1 MKCDWIQKVSL
12 LIDDELPHAEARE
25 VERHLGLCGD
35 CQTARE
41 DFLLLRRQ
49 LAAYPLELDAAARQR
64 ALRRVLAAGG
74 SGGAKFEMETAA
86 ATPRRREAFA
96 GLFGLPQL
104 KPAGLAALLLLLFGV
119 VVGIVALKSARRAP
133 VEITSNAP
141 VPAHSGNSTD
151 ASPAVPPA
159 ATPDAPRAAT
169 PNLPPNAP
177 DDLTANAGKRE
188 AGEKVGPHDRVRTG
202 EATAK
207 AAREDAQGGVPANA
221 PRIVIARAGSING
234 ANVRRV
240 ESAYVRRVESAN
252 VRRVESA
259 LGRRAG
265 QSPVLPNFDRPRVD
279 APVVESAEGND
290 VVTGDADDAR
300 DAEAVAAARR
310 EREGAEDVARA
321 GAPGASKT
329 ARHVEQAQL
338 LLRSFRNARPI
349 DAGRRASSDLAYDK
363 ERSKKLLYEN
373 IVLRREAASRGNL
386 PVESLLDSLEPI
398 LIDIANLPD
407 RPAPAV
413 LREINE
419 RMRRKNLVAML
430 QISAV
435 ESASARSY

>member
-25 VERHLGLCGD
+25 VERHLDLCGD

-49 LAAYPLELDAAARQR
+49 LAAYPFELDAVARQR

-74 SGGAKFEMETAA
+74 GGAKFEMETAA
-86 ATPRRREAFA
+86 ATPRRRDAFA

-119 VVGIVALKSARRAP
+119 VIGIVALKSARRAP

-141 VPAHSGNSTD
+141 VPAHSGNSAD

-159 ATPDAPRAAT
+159 ATPDTPPAAT

-177 DDLTANAGKRE
+177 DDLTAGAGKRE
-188 AGEKVGPHDRVRTG
+188 AGEKVGAHDRVRTG

-207 AAREDAQGGVPANA
+207 AGREDAQGGVPASA
-221 PRIVIARAGSING
+221 PRIVTARAGSING

-240 ESAYVRRVESAN
+240 ESA
-252 VRRVESA
+252 
-259 LGRRAG
+259 LGRRTG

-290 VVTGDADDAR
+290 VVTGDDAADDAR

-310 EREGAEDVARA
+310 EREGAEEVERA
-321 GAPGASKT
+321 GASGASKT

-338 LLRSFRNARPI
+338 LLRSFRNARPV

-363 ERSKKLLYEN
+363 QRSKKLLYEN

-407 RPAPAV
+407 RPAPAA